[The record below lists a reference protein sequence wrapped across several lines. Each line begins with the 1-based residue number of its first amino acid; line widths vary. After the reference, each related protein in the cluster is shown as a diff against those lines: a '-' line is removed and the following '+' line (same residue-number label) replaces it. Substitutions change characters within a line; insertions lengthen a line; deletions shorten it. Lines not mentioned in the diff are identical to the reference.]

1 MNFDLYNGAM
11 GTQDCFRLKEALQF
25 ASSSQNTKAL
35 VLVGNRDFWS
45 NGINLNT
52 IEGSANPAAE
62 AWNNIQAIDDLVKQ
76 ILNTHSKI
84 VVSAIEGNAGA
95 GGVAMAL
102 AADHVM
108 VRDGSVLNM
117 HYKNLGLY
125 GSEYW
130 TYSLPKRV
138 GSDMALQL
146 TETCPPLIGQQAL

>member
-1 MNFDLYNGAM
+1 
-11 GTQDCFRLKEALQF
+11 
-25 ASSSQNTKAL
+25 
-35 VLVGNRDFWS
+35 
-45 NGINLNT
+45 
-52 IEGSANPAAE
+52 
-62 AWNNIQAIDDLVKQ
+62 
-76 ILNTHSKI
+76 
-84 VVSAIEGNAGA
+84 VSAIEGNAGA

-138 GSDMALQL
+138 GSDMAKQL
-146 TETCPPLIGQQAL
+146 TETCPPLIGQQALQIGLSDLSIQNKEVFLDKVHEEV